1 MKNKDNEEAPGKVR
15 KRGAPCGHAAR
26 GQPSERAQSS
36 EDDVRCDGE
45 ARELRKVREGR
56 RQRDGEELR
65 KGELGWVHVVVRSAD
80 HQEARGPKGF
90 LSMSLTPWSIGR
102 GEGPLDSNGALGQM
116 AATWQ

>member
-1 MKNKDNEEAPGKVR
+1 MLSLLLLLHR
-15 KRGAPCGHAAR
+15 HQR
-26 GQPSERAQSS
+26 
-36 EDDVRCDGE
+36 DGE

-90 LSMSLTPWSIGR
+90 LNMSLTPWSPMTST
-102 GEGPLDSNGALGQM
+102 EGGDRWTPTEHWAKWLCADADV
-116 AATWQ
+116 TWQ